1 VTKPKAQG
9 PEPPRGAAA
18 RARLACEDIL
28 RQRKNVLIPRTL
40 SVTICAFTVASLA
53 GAVGLSSGCR
63 TEATTSAQ
71 SAPESATSEIA
82 WRRVG
87 AWTGHGREQTESFE
101 SSSGSFR
108 VKWQTKNEAPAGT
121 GRFQL
126 TLNSSISGRPLQV
139 VVEQAGAQQ
148 DVAYVQE
155 DPRVFFAVVD
165 SINIDWSF
173 TIEEAVTR

>member
-1 VTKPKAQG
+1 MAGTV
-9 PEPPRGAAA
+9 
-18 RARLACEDIL
+18 
-28 RQRKNVLIPRTL
+28 VLT
-40 SVTICAFTVASLA
+40 
-53 GAVGLSSGCR
+53 SGCR
-63 TEATTSAQ
+63 TKLPSSGKGAA
-71 SAPESATSEIA
+71 ESAKSEVA

-87 AWTGHGREQTESFE
+87 AWTGNGREQTESFE
-101 SSSGSFR
+101 SNSGSFR
-108 VKWQTKNEAPAGT
+108 VKWQTKNEAPAGA

-139 VVEQAGAQQ
+139 VVDETGARQ